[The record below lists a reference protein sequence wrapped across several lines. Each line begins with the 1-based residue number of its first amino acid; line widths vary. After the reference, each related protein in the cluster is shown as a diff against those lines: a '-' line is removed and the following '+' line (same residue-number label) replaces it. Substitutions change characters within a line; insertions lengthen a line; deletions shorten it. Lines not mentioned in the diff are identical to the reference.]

1 MPGADL
7 VTVEDV
13 SKTYA
18 RNSPPAV
25 SHLGFTLR
33 RREILAILGPSG
45 SGKTT
50 ILRLIAGFDRPDAGR
65 ILLDGRPVSGEGAWV
80 EPEDRRMGMVFQD
93 YALFPHLTLLDN
105 VAFGLRNES
114 RKSRSDT
121 ARSVLDVVG
130 MADLARRYPHE
141 ISGGQQ
147 QRVALAR
154 ALAPDPLVLLL
165 DEPFSNLDS
174 DMRAEMRE
182 ELLRILQGSE
192 TSAVVVTHD
201 QEEAFALADR
211 IGVLNRGGL
220 EQISRPEVLYG
231 EPRTRFV
238 ADFVGQSDFVPGVVR
253 GVIETELGSFPNA
266 SGLPDGSRVELLA
279 RPDEVEVE
287 ASEDGNGVV
296 ARRRF
301 RGSETLYHLTLPSG
315 AQLRSSQPSACAL
328 SAGARV
334 KVVFR
339 PANVVVFPCAEPP
352 DRAACRKAPSGG
364 REPLRGAS
372 AAEGRSAPDPPPNE
386 GAPRWSPRGS
396 GPRWG

>member
-7 VTVEDV
+7 ITVEDV

-25 SHLGFTLR
+25 SRLSFTLR
-33 RREILAILGPSG
+33 RREILALLGPSG

-50 ILRLIAGFDRPDAGR
+50 TLRLIAGFDRPDAGR
-65 ILLDGRPVSGEGAWV
+65 ILLDGRPVSGDGAWV

-114 RKSRSDT
+114 RKSRSET
-121 ARSVLDVVG
+121 ARSVLGVVG
-130 MADLARRYPHE
+130 MADLAQRYPHE

-154 ALAPDPLVLLL
+154 ALAPDPLLLLL

-211 IGVLNRGGL
+211 IGVLNRGRL
-220 EQISRPEVLYG
+220 EQIARPEALYG

-253 GVIETELGSFPNA
+253 GVIETEVGSFPNA
-266 SGLPDGSRVELLA
+266 SGLPDGARVELLA
-279 RPDEVEVE
+279 RPNEVEVE
-287 ASEDGNGVV
+287 ASEDGGGVV

-301 RGSETLYHLTLPSG
+301 RGAETLYHLTLPSG
-315 AQLRSSQPSACAL
+315 AQIRSSQPSACAL

-352 DRAACRKAPSGG
+352 DRAACRKAPSAG
-364 REPLRGAS
+364 REPL
-372 AAEGRSAPDPPPNE
+372 
-386 GAPRWSPRGS
+386 
-396 GPRWG
+396 

>member
-7 VTVEDV
+7 ITVEDV

-25 SHLGFTLR
+25 SRLSFTLR
-33 RREILAILGPSG
+33 RREILALLGPSG

-50 ILRLIAGFDRPDAGR
+50 TLRLIAGFDRPDAGR
-65 ILLDGRPVSGEGAWV
+65 ILLDGRPVSGDGAWV

-114 RKSRSDT
+114 RKSRSET
-121 ARSVLDVVG
+121 ARSVLGVVG
-130 MADLARRYPHE
+130 MADLAQRYPHE

-154 ALAPDPLVLLL
+154 ALAPDPLLLLL

-220 EQISRPEVLYG
+220 EQIARPEALYG

-253 GVIETELGSFPNA
+253 GVIETEVGNFPNA
-266 SGLPDGSRVELLA
+266 PGLPDGARVELLA
-279 RPDEVEVE
+279 RPNEVEVE
-287 ASEDGNGVV
+287 ASEDGDGVV

-301 RGSETLYHLTLPSG
+301 RGAETLYHLTLPSG
-315 AQLRSSQPSACAL
+315 TQIRSSQPSACAL

-352 DRAACRKAPSGG
+352 DRAACRKAPSAG

-372 AAEGRSAPDPPPNE
+372 AAAVAEGGSAPDD
-386 GAPRWSPRGS
+386 
-396 GPRWG
+396 